1 MPVRIYEIAKKL
13 NLESKFVLNKA
24 KELGIAAAKVP
35 SSTLDKITAEFLEEQ
50 LAPLAKPFEPS
61 KPMEVTPVTIIHA
74 PAPPPPAAVPEP
86 EPIHEPIHEPILA
99 RVPVARKPTESFKA
113 VLPETPPAPITPVL
127 TRAPEIVEPVVVVPS
142 NAQES
147 PAPEVPK
154 PSVVT
159 PVVVVP
165 PVADET
171 RPIVVAEIKSEPSAQ
186 ATAPLSAPVA
196 EPTVPSERS
205 ISVST
210 PISAP
215 EPTLSS
221 TPSPTSSPTPVP
233 APVQTGQLVGRI
245 DLSQFGYGGRTT
257 RGVSTPPPARPA
269 PPVARPAPP
278 VARDDRRGP
287 PPPPPGR
294 PGGPS
299 FPGSSYQGSSY
310 QGSRPG
316 QFQRPGQFGRHG
328 QMGGRPG
335 VAAGPGPRPVPVAA
349 RQQFAADAP
358 LIIMRPPIV
367 VRELAQQMGKKPFQI
382 IGDLMQMGVFA
393 TVTQTID
400 GEAAVKI
407 CAKHGIRFE
416 TEKRDK
422 AAHSVNVPKEEKLEL
437 DSEDK
442 LETLKSRPPVITIM
456 GHVDH
461 GKTSLLDVIRKANV
475 ASGEA
480 GGITQHIG
488 AYSIQYPHPNTGK
501 LESLTFLDTPGHAA
515 FSAMRARGANVTD
528 IVVLV
533 VASNDGVMPQT
544 LEALAHAKAAKVP
557 IIVAVNKCDH
567 PNSNPMK
574 VRQQLQDKGL
584 VPDDW
589 GGDTQFVEC
598 SAITK
603 MGIDVLIDSILLQAE
618 LLELKANP
626 DRNAKGN
633 VIESGV
639 EAGGSV
645 ATVLVRKGTMRIGDV
660 IICGEHYGKV
670 RAMMNEEGLRL
681 KEATPSVAVRVLG
694 LNGVP
699 DAGSEFSVVENE
711 RAARDLA
718 EERSNARRKAEM
730 DGDRRKTRT
739 SLSDLFGRIGDLT
752 AKVLKV
758 IVKADTQGSVEAIVG
773 ALREIK
779 SQKVSLE
786 VVNSA
791 VGAINVSDVN
801 LARGSKA
808 VILAFHTRV
817 DNNAAEEAKHHTVEI
832 RLYAIIYELID
843 QVKEAMAGL
852 LDPLLKDVIV
862 GQAEVR
868 NIFDLSK
875 GGRVAGCAVTNGR
888 LIRGKMRL
896 RRRGNLVYEG
906 VSLTL
911 KRFQD
916 EVNEVRSGM
925 ECGVRLDG
933 FDDYQEGDIIEC
945 YSVEKIAAKL
955 E

>member
-50 LAPLAKPFEPS
+50 LAPLAKPFEAS
-61 KPMEVTPVTIIHA
+61 KPVEVTPVTIIHA
-74 PAPPPPAAVPEP
+74 PAEPVPAAAPEP
-86 EPIHEPIHEPILA
+86 EPIPEPMVAPVA
-99 RVPVARKPTESFKA
+99 TRPVVTRVDVPVAERPVKPLETVKA
-113 VLPETPPAPITPVL
+113 DPKAEIPQAPAAPVL
-127 TRAPEIVEPVVVVPS
+127 TNAPEIVESEVVAPVVTP
-142 NAQES
+142 S
-147 PAPEVPK
+147 PAPEAPA

-159 PVVVVP
+159 PVVSEAP
-165 PVADET
+165 P
-171 RPIVVAEIKSEPSAQ
+171 I
-186 ATAPLSAPVA
+186 PVA
-196 EPTVPSERS
+196 EVHPEPSEPAATTA
-205 ISVST
+205 V
-210 PISAP
+210 PLPAPVDAQVPPPENFNPPPAPVSAP
-215 EPTLSS
+215 TAGPA
-221 TPSPTSSPTPVP
+221 PTPAP

-257 RGVSTPPPARPA
+257 RGVSTPPPP
-269 PPVARPAPP
+269 ARPAPP

-287 PPPPPGR
+287 PPPQQGR
-294 PGGPS
+294 PGGSPHQGS
-299 FPGSSYQGSSY
+299 PYPGAPYQGN
-310 QGSRPG
+310 RPG
-316 QFQRPGQFGRHG
+316 QFQRPGQFGRSG

-335 VAAGPGPRPVPVAA
+335 VAAGPGPRPVPAA
-349 RQQFAADAP
+349 SRPQFAADAP
-358 LIIMRPPIV
+358 TIVMRPPIV
-367 VRELAQQMGKKPFQI
+367 VRELAEQMGKKPFQI

-400 GEAAVKI
+400 AEAAVKI

-442 LETLKSRPPVITIM
+442 PETLKPRPPVITIM

-475 ASGEA
+475 VSGEA

-488 AYSIQYPHPNTGK
+488 AYTIQYPHPNTGK

-533 VASNDGVMPQT
+533 VAANDGVMPQT

-589 GGDTQFVEC
+589 GGDTLFVEC
-598 SAITK
+598 SAVTK
-603 MGIDVLIDSILLQAE
+603 KGIDTLIDSILLQAE

-645 ATVLVRKGTMRIGDV
+645 ATVLVRKGTLRIGDV

-699 DAGSEFSVVENE
+699 DAGSEFSAVENE

-718 EERSNARRKAEM
+718 EERSDARRKSEM

-786 VVNSA
+786 VVHSA

-817 DNNAAEEAKHHTVEI
+817 DNNAAEEAKHHAVEI

-868 NIFDLSK
+868 KIFDLSK
-875 GGRVAGCAVTNGR
+875 GGRVAGCAVTTGR
-888 LIRGKMRL
+888 LVRGKMRL

-925 ECGVRLDG
+925 ECGVRLEG

>member
-50 LAPLAKPFEPS
+50 LAPLAKPFEAS
-61 KPMEVTPVTIIHA
+61 KPVEVTPVTIIHA
-74 PAPPPPAAVPEP
+74 PAEPVPAAAPEP
-86 EPIHEPIHEPILA
+86 EPIPEPMVAPVA
-99 RVPVARKPTESFKA
+99 TRTVVTRVDVPVAERPVKPLETVKA
-113 VLPETPPAPITPVL
+113 DPKAEIPQAPAAPVL
-127 TRAPEIVEPVVVVPS
+127 TNAPEIVESEVVAPVVTP
-142 NAQES
+142 S
-147 PAPEVPK
+147 PAPEAPA

-159 PVVVVP
+159 PVVSEAP
-165 PVADET
+165 P
-171 RPIVVAEIKSEPSAQ
+171 I
-186 ATAPLSAPVA
+186 PVA
-196 EPTVPSERS
+196 EVHPEPSEPAATTA
-205 ISVST
+205 V
-210 PISAP
+210 PLPAPVDAQVPPPENFNPPPAPVSAP
-215 EPTLSS
+215 TAGPA
-221 TPSPTSSPTPVP
+221 PTPAP

-257 RGVSTPPPARPA
+257 RGVSTPPPP
-269 PPVARPAPP
+269 ARPAPP

-287 PPPPPGR
+287 PPPQQGR
-294 PGGPS
+294 PGGSPHQGS
-299 FPGSSYQGSSY
+299 PYPGAPYQGN
-310 QGSRPG
+310 RPG
-316 QFQRPGQFGRHG
+316 QFQRPGQFGRSG

-335 VAAGPGPRPVPVAA
+335 VAAGPGPRPVPAA
-349 RQQFAADAP
+349 SRPQFAADAP
-358 LIIMRPPIV
+358 TIVMRPPIV
-367 VRELAQQMGKKPFQI
+367 VRELAEQMGKKPFQI

-400 GEAAVKI
+400 AEAAVKI

-442 LETLKSRPPVITIM
+442 PETLKPRPPVITIM

-475 ASGEA
+475 VSGEA

-488 AYSIQYPHPNTGK
+488 AYTIQYPHPNTGK

-533 VASNDGVMPQT
+533 VAANDGVMPQT

-589 GGDTQFVEC
+589 GGDTLFVEC
-598 SAITK
+598 SAVTK
-603 MGIDVLIDSILLQAE
+603 KGIDTLIDSILLQAE

-645 ATVLVRKGTMRIGDV
+645 ATVLVRKGTLRIGDV

-699 DAGSEFSVVENE
+699 DAGSEFSAVENE

-718 EERSNARRKAEM
+718 EERSDARRKSEM

-786 VVNSA
+786 VVHSA

-817 DNNAAEEAKHHTVEI
+817 DNNAAEEAKHHAVEI

-868 NIFDLSK
+868 KIFDLSK
-875 GGRVAGCAVTNGR
+875 GGRVAGCAVTTGR
-888 LIRGKMRL
+888 LVRGKMRL

-925 ECGVRLDG
+925 ECGVRLEG